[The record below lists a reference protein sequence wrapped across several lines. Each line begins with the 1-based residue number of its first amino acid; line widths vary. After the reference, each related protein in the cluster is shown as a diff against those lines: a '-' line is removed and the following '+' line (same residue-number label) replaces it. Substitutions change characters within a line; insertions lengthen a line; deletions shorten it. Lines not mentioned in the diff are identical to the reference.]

1 MLKDRLCILLVD
13 RKNEHLS
20 IVREVVMTIDYS
32 KDKTGR
38 ETNTAAEN
46 REAQNTEADLS
57 SASFSGTDL
66 QQYRDDTV
74 IASDGV
80 VIKNTVPEEAVPEEA
95 VSEEAVSEAL
105 SDALSADS
113 VSTTVIYHRDG
124 SMTLQAGSEPNQ
136 FGNKE
141 KDRVVGEAG
150 DSPGP
155 SGPHSYSGPLGIEG
169 DNLAG
174 RDAGR
179 SEEFTI
185 TVRN

>member
-1 MLKDRLCILLVD
+1 
-13 RKNEHLS
+13 
-20 IVREVVMTIDYS
+20 MTIDYS
-32 KDKTGR
+32 DKTGQK
-38 ETNTAAEN
+38 TNTAAEN
-46 REAQNTEADLS
+46 REAKNTAADLS
-57 SASFSGTDL
+57 SASFPGTDFSGTDL
-66 QQYRDDTV
+66 QQDGDHTV
-74 IASDGV
+74 LASGGV
-80 VIKNTVPEEAVPEEA
+80 VIKNTVPQEA
-95 VSEEAVSEAL
+95 VSKNL
-105 SDALSADS
+105 SGALSADS

>member
-1 MLKDRLCILLVD
+1 
-13 RKNEHLS
+13 
-20 IVREVVMTIDYS
+20 MTIDYS

-46 REAQNTEADLS
+46 REAQNTAADLS

-74 IASDGV
+74 LASDGV
-80 VIKNTVPEEAVPEEA
+80 VIKNTVPEEAV
-95 VSEEAVSEAL
+95 SEDL
-105 SDALSADS
+105 SGALSADS

>member
-1 MLKDRLCILLVD
+1 
-13 RKNEHLS
+13 
-20 IVREVVMTIDYS
+20 MTIDYS

-74 IASDGV
+74 LASDGV
-80 VIKNTVPEEAVPEEA
+80 VIKNTVP
-95 VSEEAVSEAL
+95 EEAVSEAL

>member
-1 MLKDRLCILLVD
+1 
-13 RKNEHLS
+13 
-20 IVREVVMTIDYS
+20 MTIDYS

-74 IASDGV
+74 LASDGV
-80 VIKNTVPEEAVPEEA
+80 VIKNTVPEEAV
-95 VSEEAVSEAL
+95 SEDL
-105 SDALSADS
+105 SGALSADS